1 MIFCFE
7 LYYFVKLFENVL
19 FDYLY
24 YVKIMKC
31 YKEENEYDE
40 VGKKQVVGNLI
51 FVGGSYMYF
60 LENNE
65 NSCCLLYFRKELFLV
80 VL

>member
-40 VGKKQVVGNLI
+40 VGKK
-51 FVGGSYMYF
+51 
-60 LENNE
+60 
-65 NSCCLLYFRKELFLV
+65 
-80 VL
+80 